1 MVFQTSPASYW
12 TNTNSIKYI
21 VVFLF
26 SVWLISATSLA
37 IYANQIYIFNGTTS
51 SLAEDKSNDIY
62 VFLKRIV
69 EDEYNCYYCI
79 NTNSSTSAVRHMIE
93 INQNY
98 HDGQLEMSLTRS
110 LFNIFGFL
118 NIIIVYFVYGGPLL
132 INILALI
139 NCVMLLASLFIK
151 QLSVLV
157 WMESFVV
164 FMFVFIV
171 LQTSYVLIINVCRII
186 WNTAEKSQ

>member
-1 MVFQTSPASYW
+1 
-12 TNTNSIKYI
+12 
-21 VVFLF
+21 LF

-98 HDGQLEMSLTRS
+98 HDEQLEMSLTRS